1 MVGFRP
7 KKLLGHA
14 KAQRIMKYPNEKRKS
29 MAKETGFR
37 SVRTHLCHYS

>member
-7 KKLLGHA
+7 KKLLGHP
-14 KAQRIMKYPNEKRKS
+14 KALRIIQYPNEKRKS